1 MADSF
6 ELHLIYAT
14 DTKIVRWLKTKS
26 EATPF
31 DERFTEYFEDR
42 DTKRMFREING
53 RRKLNALYKM
63 QKGTCPHCGEPI
75 TVERGFRIHT
85 EMGADFKEKKVLL
98 HADCHR
104 ELHYSKN
111 VHELVLLTQGL

>member
-31 DERFTEYFEDR
+31 DERFTEYLRTE
-42 DTKRMFREING
+42 TQENVSGNQWKKEI
-53 RRKLNALYKM
+53 KCTVQNAE
-63 QKGTCPHCGEPI
+63 GICPHCGRI
-75 TVERGFRIHT
+75 TYHSGTGFPNPCRVE
-85 EMGADFKEKKVLL
+85 
-98 HADCHR
+98 
-104 ELHYSKN
+104 
-111 VHELVLLTQGL
+111 

>member
-42 DTKRMFREING
+42 DTKRMLREING
-53 RRKLNALYKM
+53 RKKLNALYNSESIRKWEQILKKRM
-63 QKGTCPHCGEPI
+63 SYYMLI
-75 TVERGFRIHT
+75 AT
-85 EMGADFKEKKVLL
+85 EN
-98 HADCHR
+98 
-104 ELHYSKN
+104 S
-111 VHELVLLTQGL
+111 